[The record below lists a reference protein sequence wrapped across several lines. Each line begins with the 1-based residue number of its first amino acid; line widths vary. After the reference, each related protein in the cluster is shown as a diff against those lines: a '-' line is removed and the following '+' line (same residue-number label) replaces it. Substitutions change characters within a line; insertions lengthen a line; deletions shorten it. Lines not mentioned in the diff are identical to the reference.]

1 MAPNPTA
8 VAALSL
14 LLCPRCAS
22 ARNSADPN
30 GSGAPNDADDIM
42 CYHGHQLP
50 ELFLLGEQKCATT
63 SLSMDLHDKWGVIHG
78 AEKETHY
85 FDHNGHNLSTFAKL
99 FPPCGPHVVTFDGT
113 PNNVLYSQHSLQFL
127 KSTYGVARLKKTT
140 FAMILCDPAQR
151 AQSFTYDLGMYDLRW
166 GSIGDTDFKAK
177 ASHPDLSYFYAFRYG
192 LYDEIIDHV
201 LQELGQLTII
211 PAPVYFTHPDLVI
224 KELIEVIH
232 ERSGKT
238 PPSKVGGN
246 SIAYH
251 RNPKP
256 HPPIMED
263 IAPQDRPRIREYYAN
278 TVDRVYALANGAD
291 ARVTLA
297 PPLERWPAEVP
308 QHFLETSP
316 IMSARLRPLPW
327 EKGSWGLWNG
337 RGVTILGLLLGSLAM
352 ATYVLRGMWRGGMG
366 VRGRRYVEGVQLA
379 QDPPA
384 RPQNDESNV

>member
-1 MAPNPTA
+1 MRATA
-8 VAALSL
+8 RTST
-14 LLCPRCAS
+14 
-22 ARNSADPN
+22 DPS
-30 GSGAPNDADDIM
+30 GSPSDADDIM

-50 ELFLLGEQKCATT
+50 ELFLLGQQKCATS
-63 SLSMDLHDKWGVIHG
+63 SLGEDMHDKWGVIHG
-78 AEKETHY
+78 AHKELQY
-85 FDHNGHNLSTFAKL
+85 FNRGGHNLSAFAEQ

-113 PNNVLYSQHSLQFL
+113 PNYVLGRRNPGLEYL

-140 FAMILCDPAQR
+140 FAMVLCDPAQR
-151 AQSFTYDLGMYDLRW
+151 AQSYTYHLGRLDRSW
-166 GSIGDTDFKAK
+166 GSVGDTDFKAK

-337 RGVTILGLLLGSLAM
+337 RGVTILGLLVGSLAI
-352 ATYVLRGMWRGGMG
+352 ATYVLRGMCVGGKG

-379 QDPPA
+379 QDEDPPA
-384 RPQNDESNV
+384 RPQNDESNL